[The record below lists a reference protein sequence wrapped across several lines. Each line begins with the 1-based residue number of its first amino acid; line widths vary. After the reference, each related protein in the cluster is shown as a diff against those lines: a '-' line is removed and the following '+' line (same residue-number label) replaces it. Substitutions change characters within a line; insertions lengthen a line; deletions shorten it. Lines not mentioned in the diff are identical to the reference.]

1 MAVETVL
8 LSRLHKYPLEV
19 RYIMLEYLTALT
31 MLLLVFG
38 HAMLIHKCTKLTDGL
53 EPSAN
58 NLSSELKDI
67 IQVLDDVA
75 DLLNDGLN
83 MVTAKTGQT
92 AQTGMDIPSLLTN
105 LFMSK
110 VNMGSEH
117 GDPQEQTRTIQ
128 ESDYETLSEE
138 ATD

>member
-1 MAVETVL
+1 
-8 LSRLHKYPLEV
+8 
-19 RYIMLEYLTALT
+19 MLEYLTAIT

-38 HAMLIHKCTKLTDGL
+38 HALLIHKCSKLTDEI

-92 AQTGMDIPSLLTN
+92 PQTGMDIPSLLSN

-110 VNMGSEH
+110 MNMASEH
-117 GDPQEQTRTIQ
+117 GSTQEPQIGALYEIDPTPLQTEN
-128 ESDYETLSEE
+128 ESNELSNQRLSR
-138 ATD
+138 

>member
-1 MAVETVL
+1 
-8 LSRLHKYPLEV
+8 
-19 RYIMLEYLTALT
+19 MLEYLTALT

-92 AQTGMDIPSLLTN
+92 AQTGMDIPSLLSN

-110 VNMGSEH
+110 MNMASEH

-128 ESDYETLSEE
+128 ESDYENTPQE
-138 ATD
+138 ATTQD

>member
-1 MAVETVL
+1 
-8 LSRLHKYPLEV
+8 
-19 RYIMLEYLTALT
+19 MLEYLTALT

-75 DLLNDGLN
+75 DLLDSGLS

-92 AQTGMDIPSLLTN
+92 AQTGMDIPSLLSN

-110 VNMGSEH
+110 MNMGSEH
-117 GDPQEQTRTIQ
+117 GPQEPQDRQIHEINETQVETEN
-128 ESDYETLSEE
+128 ESN
-138 ATD
+138 

>member
-1 MAVETVL
+1 MVL
-8 LSRLHKYPLEV
+8 LSRWHKYLREV
-19 RYIMLEYLTALT
+19 RYIMLEYLTAIT

-38 HAMLIHKCTKLTDGL
+38 HALLIQKCSKLTDEI

-58 NLSSELKDI
+58 NLSNELKDI

-92 AQTGMDIPSLLTN
+92 PQTGMDIPTLLSN

-110 VNMGSEH
+110 MNMGSEH

-138 ATD
+138 ATTQD

>member
-1 MAVETVL
+1 
-8 LSRLHKYPLEV
+8 
-19 RYIMLEYLTALT
+19 

-75 DLLNDGLN
+75 DLLNDGLQ

-92 AQTGMDIPSLLTN
+92 AQTGIDIPSLLSN

-110 VNMGSEH
+110 MNMGSEH
-117 GDPQEQTRTIQ
+117 GPTQEPERTIQ
-128 ESDYETLSEE
+128 EIDIPPQVETETIPE
-138 ATD
+138 